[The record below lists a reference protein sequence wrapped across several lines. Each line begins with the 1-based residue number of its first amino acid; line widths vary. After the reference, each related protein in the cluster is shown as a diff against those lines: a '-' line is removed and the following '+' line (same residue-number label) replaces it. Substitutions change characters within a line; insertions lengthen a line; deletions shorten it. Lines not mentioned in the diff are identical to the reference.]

1 MVAAA
6 ATESDA
12 EAEDMAVKF
21 VSLALLSVLSA
32 LLAYVATGSYGAD
45 NELPRILLAL
55 AFAVFF
61 AIFLLS
67 IMAEELS
74 ILLFVFALY
83 HLFFFLLP
91 GMIHL
96 ARNLFP
102 FYDASFA
109 YGTSLSVAGLVLLYS
124 ISSLLGILV
133 GLSRRRPISGMEKSS
148 KNAPNNKD
156 FLLGSLLLVA
166 MSVPCMAITGV
177 YLERRGDFVS
187 DLDPSPLDLI
197 LTSLPSSGLFLSA
210 ILAFHIMRRGS
221 FFSIVYF
228 VATAFLA
235 FLVNYPLNL
244 TRFILFERIIALAY
258 LMADF
263 SRARLKIFAAVFAII
278 SIFTVFPTLDYFAR
292 GDVSNGLTIEPL
304 RYIAESGDLDG
315 LQSTLNVY
323 EMVQSQGLSWGRQ
336 FAGVVLSY
344 VPRNIWPQKPYST
357 GTSAAASAG
366 YDFTNLSAP
375 LISEI
380 YVDFGMIGVAIV
392 PFFLGWLIISLDR
405 RAAVLG
411 RDRGRLLEKLF
422 YGGLI
427 GYATILL
434 RGSLISIISQ
444 IYLYAGLIGLLS
456 VVCRPGRRRILARSR
471 ISAEKHAST

>member
-1 MVAAA
+1 
-6 ATESDA
+6 
-12 EAEDMAVKF
+12 MAVKLI
-21 VSLALLSVLSA
+21 SLTLLSVLSA
-32 LLAYVATGSYGAD
+32 LLAYVSTGTYGAD
-45 NELPRILLAL
+45 NELPRLLLAL

-61 AIFLLS
+61 AIFLIS

-102 FYDASFA
+102 FYDASFS

-124 ISSLLGILV
+124 VSSFLGILV
-133 GLSRRRPISGMEKSS
+133 GLSRRRPISETDRSFKSEPNS
-148 KNAPNNKD
+148 KD
-156 FLLGSLLLVA
+156 LLLGSLLLVA

-177 YLERRGDFVS
+177 YLVRRGDFVGA
-187 DLDPSPLDLI
+187 DVDPSPIDLI
-197 LTSLPSSGLFLSA
+197 LSSLPSSGLFLST

-263 SRARLKIFAAVFAII
+263 SRARLKMFAAVFAII

-315 LQSTLNVY
+315 LQSTSNVY

-336 FAGVVLSY
+336 FAGMVLSY
-344 VPRNIWPQKPYST
+344 VPRNIWPSKPYST

-380 YVDFGMIGVAIV
+380 YVDFGTIGVGII

-411 RDRGRLLEKLF
+411 RERGRLLEKLF
-422 YGGLI
+422 FGGLI

-444 IYLYAGLIGLLS
+444 IYLYAGLIWFLS
-456 VVCRPGRRRILARSR
+456 IICRPGRRRILARSR
-471 ISAEKHAST
+471 TSSEKHAST